1 MTQEDDE
8 KPDEEQAVREILQAL
23 YSAWLREKPKMRNR
37 LVGAISPITDD
48 EIADS
53 LVELNMAE
61 LIKPHIK
68 DRKDRAGLEMGLMV
82 KDVGIE
88 MVEKPLGAAAIQ
100 IWNNLKK
107 RLRKLKQE
115 EHKVE

>member
-1 MTQEDDE
+1 MQEDDE

-23 YSAWLREKPKMRNR
+23 YSAWLREKPAMRSK

-48 EIADS
+48 EIVNS
-53 LVELNMAE
+53 LVELNIVG

-68 DRKDRAGLEMGLMV
+68 DRVNRKGLEMGLMV

-88 MVEKPLGAAAIQ
+88 TVEKPLGEVAIQ

-107 RLRKLKQE
+107 GLRKLKE
-115 EHKVE
+115 EEK